1 MTGRKPRAAF
11 LQVGIFI
18 PDPWAGH
25 SLDKTKPHPNTD
37 FHRSWNW
44 WSHFFFFI
52 FLIQHKF
59 TCDKHLAVYLT
70 FLMTKGSAAHSVCLT
85 YPTKLLL
92 KTESIN
98 GAVQP
103 HQVSSVFTTTH
114 LSRSESVGKGNSKES
129 AVWRCFISLSAPLRV
144 WGGAITEEG
153 ETKMAAI
160 NIIMLYMSFQWC
172 SGGYQT

>member
-18 PDPWAGH
+18 PDPWAGR

-85 YPTKLLL
+85 YPTKTSF
-92 KTESIN
+92 KN
-98 GAVQP
+98 GVNQRSCP
-103 HQVSSVFTTTH
+103 VTSGQFCFYYDTPQQERECGEREQQRVSSLEVFHFLVCSTPCV
-114 LSRSESVGKGNSKES
+114 R
-129 AVWRCFISLSAPLRV
+129 RCNHR
-144 WGGAITEEG
+144 GRRD
-153 ETKMAAI
+153 
-160 NIIMLYMSFQWC
+160 
-172 SGGYQT
+172 